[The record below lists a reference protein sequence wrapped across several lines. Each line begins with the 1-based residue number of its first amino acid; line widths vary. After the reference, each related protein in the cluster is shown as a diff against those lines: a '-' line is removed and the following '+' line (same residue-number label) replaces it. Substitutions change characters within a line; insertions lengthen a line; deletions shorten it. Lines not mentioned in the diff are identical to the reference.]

1 MEKKPP
7 QELQDIVDR
16 LKAGLEGVYEDR
28 LRGVYLYGSYSRGD
42 ARAGSDID
50 VLIVLDRMDSSW
62 DEIKRTSELRAD
74 LSLEHDVTLNTLF
87 VAEEQWKRDDVS
99 VLRAVRR
106 EGILV

>member
-1 MEKKPP
+1 MKKKPLH
-7 QELQDIVDR
+7 EVRGILAR
-16 LKAGLEGVYEDR
+16 LKTGLEHLYEDR

-50 VLIVLDRMDSSW
+50 VLIVLDRIESSW
-62 DEIKRTSELRAD
+62 DEIKRTSELRAG
-74 LSLEHDVTLNTLF
+74 LSLKHDVTLNTLF
-87 VAEEQWKRDDVS
+87 VAEEKWKRDDVS

>member
-7 QELQDIVDR
+7 QDVRDIVDR
-16 LKAGLEGVYEDR
+16 LKAGLERLYEDR

-42 ARAGSDID
+42 AGAGSDID

-62 DEIKRTSELRAD
+62 NEIKRTSELRAG

-87 VAEEQWKRDDVS
+87 VAEEQWRRDDTS